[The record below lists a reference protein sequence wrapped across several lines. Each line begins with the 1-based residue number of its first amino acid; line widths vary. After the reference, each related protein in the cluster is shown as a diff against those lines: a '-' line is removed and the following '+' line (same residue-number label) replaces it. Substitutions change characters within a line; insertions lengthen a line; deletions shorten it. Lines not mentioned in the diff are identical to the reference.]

1 MSNYGTGQWAATTPR
16 APMKSARRPDTALAR
31 WSVFLGIQSILMG
44 VIVPIP
50 ILAIVFGIV
59 ALARGTA
66 LPGRAVTGIVLAA
79 TFLPLWA
86 GFIAICV
93 WSYTGT
99 GFDHF

>member
-1 MSNYGTGQWAATTPR
+1 MTNYGTIQWTP
-16 APMKSARRPDTALAR
+16 APPTRSKSARRPDTALAR

-44 VIVPIP
+44 VILPIP
-50 ILAIVFGIV
+50 ILAIVLGII
-59 ALARGTA
+59 ALARGTVF
-66 LPGRAVTGIVLAA
+66 PGRAVTGIVLAA
-79 TFLPLWA
+79 SFLPLSA